1 MTTARRKALRVL
13 VSVTA
18 MLGIALVTTPAN
30 GAVVDPWRDAR
41 SMADARAYHTATL
54 LLNGRVLVAGGL
66 TSLDDSGFG
75 SVTGSAE
82 IYTPATNTWRAAAP
96 MIHARTF
103 HTAVLLKSGRV
114 LVIGGIDGSRNTVP
128 PEIYTPWTN
137 SWAPAAPPIHPRS
150 GVTATLLFNGKV
162 FVFGADDQCGT
173 PEIYTP
179 WTDSWVEGAS
189 IDPNGVAPCA
199 GQTAVRLLN
208 GRVLIHGGT
217 DSQGVGFTP
226 SFEYRPSSNTWFYP
240 IAGSPFVHLNHAM
253 TLLSTGR
260 VLLAGGTCRLCT
272 GGDKGA
278 WLYSA
283 LTSSW
288 TPTGQMTFGRE
299 SHVLASLSGGR
310 ALVAGGFA
318 LLDPFDDTTLDGA
331 SAEVFD
337 SSTGMWRR
345 VADMHTSR
353 IRGHSATVLPNGRVL
368 VVGGLVG
375 VYNGPPTDRVELF
388 G

>member
-1 MTTARRKALRVL
+1 MTTARRNVFRVF
-13 VSVTA
+13 VSITA
-18 MLGIALVTTPAN
+18 MLVVAVGSTSAE
-30 GAVVDPWRDAR
+30 GAAVDPWRDAR
-41 SMADARAYHTATL
+41 SMSVGRAYHTATL
-54 LLNGRVLVAGGL
+54 LFNGRVLVAGGF
-66 TSLDDSGFG
+66 TTMDDSGFG
-75 SVTGSAE
+75 AVTGTTE
-82 IYTPATNTWRAAAP
+82 IYTPATNSWRAAAP
-96 MIHARTF
+96 MLHARTF

-114 LVIGGIDGSRNTVP
+114 FVIGGLDGSGNPVP

-137 SWAPAAPPIHPRS
+137 SWTPAASPIHQRS

-189 IDPNGVAPCA
+189 IDPNGVAPCE

-226 SFEYRPSSNTWFYP
+226 SFEYRPITDTWFFP
-240 IAGSPFVHLNHAM
+240 IVGSPFVHLNHAM

-278 WLYSA
+278 WLYNA
-283 LTSSW
+283 FTSSW
-288 TPTGQMTFGRE
+288 TSTGPMTFGRE
-299 SHVLASLSGGR
+299 SHVLASLSGGS

-318 LLDPFDDTTLDGA
+318 LLDPFDDTTLNGA
-331 SAEVFD
+331 SAEVFS
-337 SSTGMWRR
+337 SSTGMWTR

-353 IRGHSATVLPNGRVL
+353 IRGHSATVLPNGKVL
-368 VVGGLVG
+368 LAGGLVG
-375 VYNGPPTDRVELF
+375 TYNGPPTSRAELF

>member
-1 MTTARRKALRVL
+1 MTTARRSVFRLL

-18 MLGIALVTTPAN
+18 MVALAVGPTPAQ
-30 GAVVDPWRDAR
+30 GAVFDPWRDAR
-41 SMADARAYHTATL
+41 SMSVARAFHTATL
-54 LLNGRVLVAGGL
+54 LLNGRVLVAGGIS
-66 TSLDDSGFG
+66 TIDDSGG
-75 SVTGSAE
+75 GVVTGTTE
-82 IYTPATNTWRAAAP
+82 LYTPATNTWRAAAP
-96 MIHARTF
+96 MLHPRAF
-103 HTAVLLKSGRV
+103 HTAVRLKSGRV
-114 LVIGGIDGSRNTVP
+114 LVVGGSGADLYPP

-137 SWAPAAPPIHPRS
+137 QWTAAAPTIHQRS
-150 GVTATLLFNGKV
+150 TVTATLLLNGKV

-179 WTDSWVEGAS
+179 WTNTWAEAAS

-217 DSQGVGFTP
+217 DSQGAGFTP
-226 SFEYRPSSNTWFYP
+226 SFEYRPITDSWFFP
-240 IAGSPFVHLNHAM
+240 IVGSPFVHFGHAM

-288 TPTGQMTFGRE
+288 TSTGPMTFGRE
-299 SHVLASLSGGR
+299 SHVIAPLSGGR

-318 LLDPFDDTTLDGA
+318 LLDPSDDATLNGA

-337 SSTGMWRR
+337 PSTGLWTR

-353 IRGHSATVLPNGRVL
+353 IRGHSATLLPNGRVL
-368 VVGGLVG
+368 LIGGLFG
-375 VYNGPPTDRVELF
+375 SFNGPPTNLVESF